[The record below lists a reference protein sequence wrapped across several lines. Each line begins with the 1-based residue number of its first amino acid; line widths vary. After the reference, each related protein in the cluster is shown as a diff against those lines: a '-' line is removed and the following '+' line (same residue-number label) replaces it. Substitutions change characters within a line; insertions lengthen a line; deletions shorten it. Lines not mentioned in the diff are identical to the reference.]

1 MYDNP
6 DAVKLAIEKL
16 DVLWQKFY
24 DDFAKDLNSE
34 TYGYTDWSGIYSSKK
49 SYVIQS
55 DITYMLS
62 NDMFKEFVLSDLVE
76 LTEFLEKSIYH
87 MDGPGEIP
95 HLDHLLSIPRL
106 NAIQWTAGAGAPD
119 VTDACWFEM
128 YDKIQAA
135 GKSLVLFVEKPEQM
149 EQLVKH
155 LSPRGVFL
163 SVYPKDDYDA
173 QKISEMIEKL
183 GTK

>member
-1 MYDNP
+1 
-6 DAVKLAIEKL
+6 
-16 DVLWQKFY
+16 
-24 DDFAKDLNSE
+24 
-34 TYGYTDWSGIYSSKK
+34 
-49 SYVIQS
+49 
-55 DITYMLS
+55 MLS
-62 NDMFKEFVLSDLVE
+62 NDMFKEFVLSDLLE

-119 VTDACWFEM
+119 VTDVCWFEM